1 MKKLYLFLAILFL
14 STGVTCAFAQDSSGC
29 NAAFSATVSGNTVF
43 FRAMDSMPGV
53 RHRWL
58 YGDGSYTSTDSF
70 AVVHYY
76 GAAGNYLVTHVVND
90 TAHHCYDSASQWVN
104 TAPPPPTCGVY
115 VTETGDS
122 AHHQYTFI
130 ANVSFTPGAS
140 DTVRWLINDT
150 LVGTGDTLIRHL
162 TGGPY
167 NVCAFLSTSYNCQ
180 AESCLTINPQDSIPS
195 TPPPP
200 PDTCT
205 IAFTA
210 TPKAHKPN
218 QYVFTVVDHSNY
230 DSINWTIIGPDSLF
244 AGPYHGSSF
253 TYTFRDTG
261 FYVIYVT
268 AEKKSGCFVSSAQ
281 SVHIDSVPEPPGAFI
296 NSYPNPATSQS
307 TLSVTLSSN
316 AAIKVRI
323 YNSMGGMIS
332 SKVMAGSP
340 GVNSIVV
347 PVASLPIGIYYIE
360 VQYGDTILRSKIQ
373 KL

>member
-53 RHRWL
+53 RHSWF
-58 YGDGSYTSTDSF
+58 YGDGGSTFTDSF
-70 AVVHYY
+70 AVTHHY
-76 GAAGNYLVTHVVND
+76 GSAGSYVVTHVVTD
-90 TAHHCYDSASQWVN
+90 TVHHCRDSVTQLVN
-104 TAPPPPTCGVY
+104 LTPHPTTCSVY
-115 VTETGDS
+115 VTETGDT
-122 AHHQYTFI
+122 AHHQYTFV
-130 ANVSFTPGAS
+130 ANIFVTPGAS
-140 DTVRWLINDT
+140 DTVRWTINDT
-150 LVGTGDTLIRHL
+150 LVGTGDTLQRHL

-167 NVCAFLSTSYNCQ
+167 TVCAFLSTSYSCQ
-180 AESCLTINPQDSIPS
+180 SQSCLTINPQDSIAS

-210 TPKAHKPN
+210 TPKDHKPN
-218 QYVFTVVDHSNY
+218 QYVFTVVDGANY

-261 FYVIYVT
+261 YYVIYVT
-268 AEKKSGCFVSSAQ
+268 ADKRSGCFVSNAQ
-281 SVHIDSVPEPPGAFI
+281 AVHIDSIAEPPGTFI
-296 NSYPNPATSQS
+296 NSYPNPATTQS
-307 TLSVTLSSN
+307 TLSVVLSSN
-316 AAIKVRI
+316 ATINVRI
-323 YNSMGGMIS
+323 YNSMGGLTS
-332 SKVMAGSP
+332 SKIVAGSP